1 MNAMKILRSPV
12 TWGLM
17 LILGGGALLADTL
30 FGLELGGIFWGVA
43 ALLGALI
50 FLAEY
55 LGKGR
60 SAWWTLIPG
69 VTLLGLAGA
78 ALSGALLPQY
88 DDWLGGVVFL
98 GAIALA
104 FLLVY
109 LADRAQWWAIIPFG
123 VMMTLAVVSVV
134 DEGPLRMGRIDSGS
148 IFFIGLGL
156 TFLLVA
162 ILPTKVG
169 KMTWAYIPG
178 AILLVMGLFV
188 LAARTDLL
196 VIVGPA
202 ALIVVGLALVVRAF
216 WK

>member
-1 MNAMKILRSPV
+1 
-12 TWGLM
+12 
-17 LILGGGALLADTL
+17 
-30 FGLELGGIFWGVA
+30 
-43 ALLGALI
+43 
-50 FLAEY
+50 
-55 LGKGR
+55 
-60 SAWWTLIPG
+60 
-69 VTLLGLAGA
+69 
-78 ALSGALLPQY
+78 
-88 DDWLGGVVFL
+88 VVFL

-123 VMMTLAVVSVV
+123 VMMTLAVVSVI

>member
-1 MNAMKILRSPV
+1 MNALKILRSPV
-12 TWGLM
+12 IWGLLLM
-17 LILGGGALLADTL
+17 VGGGALLADTL
-30 FGLELGGIFWGVA
+30 LGWEMGVYFWGTA
-43 ALLGALI
+43 ALLGGLV

-55 LGKGR
+55 LGKGKA
-60 SAWWTLIPG
+60 AWWTLIPG

-78 ALSGALLPQY
+78 MFSGALLP
-88 DDWLGGVVFL
+88 DAAEWLGGVVFL
-98 GAIALA
+98 GSIALA

-123 VMMTLAVVSVV
+123 VLVTLAVVSVF
-134 DEGPLRMGRIDSGS
+134 DEAPLRMGRIDTGS

-162 ILPTKVG
+162 ILPTKLG

-178 AILLVMGLFV
+178 GILLVMGLFL
-188 LAARTDLL
+188 LASRTDLL

-202 ALIVVGLALVVRAF
+202 ALIIVGLALVVRAF